1 VIIFD
6 LVTKNSPPKKNDKY
20 IWLVYMRGELESIC
34 IDESITDQDQYGGAS
49 HIIKQ
54 YLIIDEP

>member
-1 VIIFD
+1 MH
-6 LVTKNSPPKKNDKY
+6 
-20 IWLVYMRGELESIC
+20 MRGELESIC

-54 YLIIDEP
+54 YLINDEP

>member
-1 VIIFD
+1 MIIFD

-20 IWLVYMRGELESIC
+20 ICLMNMRGELESIC
-34 IDESITDQDQYGGAS
+34 IGESITDQDQYGGVS

-54 YLIIDEP
+54 YLIVDEP